1 MYISA
6 GWTDKDFSLS
16 LSLSLSAYEMV
27 RAVLTERQN
36 TISHQRALYMYT
48 TLHVSEANV
57 TRPLVE
63 IGQHSAYLDRF
74 VPHQVSAV

>member
-1 MYISA
+1 MYNSA

-16 LSLSLSAYEMV
+16 LSLSSHKMV
-27 RAVLTERQN
+27 RAVLTKRQT
-36 TISHQRALYMYT
+36 TISHQRALYT
-48 TLHVSEANV
+48 SEIYV

-63 IGQHSAYLDRF
+63 IGQHSAYLNRF